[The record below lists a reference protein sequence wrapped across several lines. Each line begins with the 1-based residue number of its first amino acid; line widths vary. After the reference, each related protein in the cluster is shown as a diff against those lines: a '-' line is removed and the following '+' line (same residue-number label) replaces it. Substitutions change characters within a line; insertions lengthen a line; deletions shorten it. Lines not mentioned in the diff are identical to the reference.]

1 MLRSETVEALD
12 VSNFRPEADLRPLGT
27 GAFAAVVSRK

>member
-1 MLRSETVEALD
+1 MLGLETVKALN